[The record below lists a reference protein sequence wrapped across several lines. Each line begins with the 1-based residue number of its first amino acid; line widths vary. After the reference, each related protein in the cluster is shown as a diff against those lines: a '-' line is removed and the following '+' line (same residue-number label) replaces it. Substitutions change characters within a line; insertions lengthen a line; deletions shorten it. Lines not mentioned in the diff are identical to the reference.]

1 MAHDIQ
7 SLLTSGYLSGS
18 SKAEKFPAS
27 SAHPAFVHGF
37 LNAQDDLARRP
48 RKPIAQLRADLAYI
62 RAVER
67 DYGIL

>member
-1 MAHDIQ
+1 MASDIQ
-7 SLLTSGYLSGS
+7 SLLTSGYLTGS
-18 SKAEKFPAS
+18 QPKAKPDHR
-27 SAHPAFVHGF
+27 AHPAFVHGF
-37 LNAQDDLARRP
+37 LNAKDDLARKP